1 MVIRS
6 RGEHSSLA
14 KVTSLCLQELRIHWE
29 EKEKSRIGWFQW
41 ERVWWDAGW
50 WFVFWSCARSKA
62 SMHSMTVRYESI
74 KICVS
79 GLEIC
84 CSSCLFKVTAIGR
97 VTAPHSFP
105 LERKFQ
111 QFRKE
116 ALFLTRVY
124 NCMCTH
130 LFIYKHMC
138 TFKIRPKVFH

>member
-14 KVTSLCLQELRIHWE
+14 KVTSLCLQELRIHWK
-29 EKEKSRIGWFQW
+29 EKEKSRIWRFQW
-41 ERVWWDAGW
+41 ERAWWDAGW

-97 VTAPHSFP
+97 VTSPHSFP